1 VQDPEVGGAVYHA
14 ELNMNEAR
22 RRVVLSTVG
31 DTVAGDVFYL
41 VSDPAEVWLRV
52 YPAAHEYPFVKFGV
66 DVWHSVETLGDL
78 RERVIIIHN
87 TKESST

>member
-1 VQDPEVGGAVYHA
+1 MYHA

-31 DTVAGDVFYL
+31 DTVVGDVFYL
-41 VSDPAEVWLRV
+41 VSDPSEVWNKGDTGI
-52 YPAAHEYPFVKFGV
+52 EEKFCCLAN
-66 DVWHSVETLGDL
+66 DMWFTWHIFGDL